1 MLSQKF
7 QRRDAKTQREE
18 EFSYRD
24 GVYESDLIRVPVLSY
39 PRSSS
44 LSMLNIALRLCV
56 FALILCSLSCGS
68 KPTDLRTV
76 IPADSL
82 VYLETND
89 LGKAVRA
96 ITENQS
102 FQRLART
109 RPDTLAL
116 SGIRLAVAVTG
127 FKTSEQPVSDENS
140 VLDFQ
145 PRFVAVAETNAWNY
159 QALSFTENKLGEF
172 INETYGGEVV
182 LETSNKH
189 DGKYFVWTAQ
199 DGRKTFGLV
208 RGSVIFFGNDESA
221 IEKCLSVTRGEAENI
236 AKNPRISSLSADLLA
251 SGYISPDG
259 VAQIANIA
267 GVSLAMRA
275 SEEGEVKSFVA
286 RVLPEI
292 LRKSIT
298 EVTWT
303 ARKTEQGIE
312 DLYVFETNREVTA
325 VFSETLAPASAAGE
339 NLADLLPLSGTTS
352 VTRYSITNPQIAWR
366 SVLLTAQKQTDTL
379 SGNLIAAFSGSLF
392 EPYGVGE
399 TEIFLS
405 AIGPQIITARFDG
418 EGDNNVVIA
427 TVRDVPKIK
436 KGIAKEIDFSKSP
449 EKLGNVDLWR
459 SVDGEIA
466 AAVFEGKIIL
476 GETESV
482 LKCLQAG
489 VTVHR
494 FTEGEISK
502 MASDSNA
509 VAVTVATDFASAPK
523 LVETL
528 AEGYSG
534 IEPLPSGVVT
544 ETRFNQKGIERRT
557 VSDFGLIGSIIEQL
571 GKNNYP

>member
-1 MLSQKF
+1 MEKNSTTETRR
-7 QRRDAKTQREE
+7 RRDLEKRNAKRSREPE
-18 EFSYRD
+18 SRRNGRLKMIFLFS
-24 GVYESDLIRVPVLSY
+24 LC
-39 PRSSS
+39 
-44 LSMLNIALRLCV
+44 LCV
-56 FALILCSLSCGS
+56 SVVNSSCGS

-76 IPADSL
+76 IPADAL

-89 LGKAVRA
+89 LGKAVSA
-96 ITENQS
+96 ITENKS
-102 FQRLART
+102 FQRLAKT
-109 RPDTLAL
+109 KPDTSAL
-116 SGIRLAVAVTG
+116 NGMKLAVAVTG
-127 FKTSEQPVSDENS
+127 FQTTEQAVTEENS
-140 VLDFQ
+140 VLNFQ
-145 PRFVAVAETNAWNY
+145 PRFVAVAETNGWNY

-182 LETSNKH
+182 LETSDKH
-189 DGKYFVWTAQ
+189 DGKYFVWTSQ
-199 DGRKTFGLV
+199 DSRKAYALV
-208 RGSVIFFGNDESA
+208 RGSLIFFGNDEWA

-236 AKNPRISSLSADLLA
+236 ARNPKISSLYADLLA

-275 SEEGEVKSFVA
+275 SEEGEVKSFIA

-298 EVTWT
+298 EMTWT

-312 DLYVFETNREVTA
+312 DLYVFETNREVAA
-325 VFSETLAPASAAGE
+325 VFKETLGPASAGPE
-339 NLADLLPLSGTTS
+339 NLADLLPLSVTTS

-366 SVLLTAQKQTDTL
+366 SVLLIAQKQTDTL
-379 SGNLIAAFSGSLF
+379 SGNLIAAFSGSLL
-392 EPYGVGE
+392 EPYGVE
-399 TEIFLS
+399 DTEIFLS

-427 TVRDVPKIK
+427 TVKDVTRIK
-436 KGIAKEIDFSKSP
+436 KGIAKEINFSKAP
-449 EKLGNVDLWR
+449 EKQENADLWR
-459 SVDGEIA
+459 SVNGELA
-466 AAVFEGKIIL
+466 AAFIEGKIIL

-489 VTVHR
+489 VTVSR
-494 FTEGEISK
+494 FSDGEISK
-502 MASDSNA
+502 MASNSNA

-523 LVETL
+523 LIETL
-528 AEGYSG
+528 AEKYSG

-544 ETRFNQKGIERRT
+544 ETRFNQNGIERRT

-571 GKNNYP
+571 GKAAPE

>member
-7 QRRDAKTQREE
+7 QLGDAKTQRGE
-18 EFSYRD
+18 EFVYRD
-24 GVYESDLIRVPVLSY
+24 GVDESELIRVPVLSY

-44 LSMLNIALRLCV
+44 LSLLNIALRLCV
-56 FALILCSLSCGS
+56 SALILCSLSCGS

-96 ITENQS
+96 ITENKS
-102 FQRLART
+102 FQQLAKT
-109 RPDTLAL
+109 QPDISAL
-116 SGIRLAVAVTG
+116 TGIKLVVAVTG
-127 FKTSEQPVSDENS
+127 FQTFEESLTDENS
-140 VLDFQ
+140 VLNFQ
-145 PRFVAVAETNAWNY
+145 PRFVAVAETNAWNF

-182 LETSNKH
+182 LETSDKH
-189 DGKYFVWTAQ
+189 GGKYFMWTAQ
-199 DGRKTFGLV
+199 DGRKTFALV

-298 EVTWT
+298 EMTWT

-312 DLYVFETNREVTA
+312 DLYVFETNREVAA
-325 VFSETLAPASAAGE
+325 VFNETLAPASAAQE
-339 NLADLLPLSGTTS
+339 NLADLLPLSVAS

-392 EPYGVGE
+392 EPYGVGD

-427 TVRDVPKIK
+427 TIRDWTKIR

-466 AAVFEGKIIL
+466 AAFVEGKIIL

-502 MASDSNA
+502 TASDSNA
-509 VAVTVATDFASAPK
+509 VAVTVATDYASAK

-528 AEGYSG
+528 TEKYSE

-544 ETRFNQKGIERRT
+544 ETRFNQNGIERRT
-557 VSDFGLIGSIIEQL
+557 VSDFGLIGSIIEQI
-571 GKNNYP
+571 GKDNRP

>member
-1 MLSQKF
+1 MIFL
-7 QRRDAKTQREE
+7 
-18 EFSYRD
+18 FS
-24 GVYESDLIRVPVLSY
+24 LC
-39 PRSSS
+39 
-44 LSMLNIALRLCV
+44 LCV
-56 FALILCSLSCGS
+56 SVVNSSCGS

-76 IPADSL
+76 IPADAL

-89 LGKAVRA
+89 LGKAVSA
-96 ITENQS
+96 ITENKS
-102 FQRLART
+102 FQRLAKT
-109 RPDTLAL
+109 KPDTSAL
-116 SGIRLAVAVTG
+116 KGMKLAVAVTG
-127 FKTSEQPVSDENS
+127 FQTTEQAVTEENS
-140 VLDFQ
+140 VLNFQ
-145 PRFVAVAETNAWNY
+145 PRFVAVAETNGWNY

-182 LETSNKH
+182 LETSDKH
-189 DGKYFVWTAQ
+189 DGKYFVWTSQ
-199 DGRKTFGLV
+199 DSRKAYALV
-208 RGSVIFFGNDESA
+208 RGSLIFFGNDEWA

-236 AKNPRISSLSADLLA
+236 ARNPKISSLYADLLA

-275 SEEGEVKSFVA
+275 SEEGEVKSFIA

-298 EVTWT
+298 EMTWT

-312 DLYVFETNREVTA
+312 DLYVFETNREVAA
-325 VFSETLAPASAAGE
+325 VFKETLGPASAGPE
-339 NLADLLPLSGTTS
+339 NLADLLPLSVTTS

-366 SVLLTAQKQTDTL
+366 SVLLIAQKQTDTL
-379 SGNLIAAFSGSLF
+379 SGNLIAAFSGSLL
-392 EPYGVGE
+392 EPYGVE
-399 TEIFLS
+399 DTEIFLS

-427 TVRDVPKIK
+427 TVKDVTRIK
-436 KGIAKEIDFSKSP
+436 KGIAKEINFSKAP
-449 EKLGNVDLWR
+449 EKQENADLWR
-459 SVDGEIA
+459 SVNGELA
-466 AAVFEGKIIL
+466 AAFIEGKIIL

-489 VTVHR
+489 VTVSR
-494 FTEGEISK
+494 FSDGEISK
-502 MASDSNA
+502 MASNSNA

-523 LVETL
+523 LIETL
-528 AEGYSG
+528 AEKYSG

-544 ETRFNQKGIERRT
+544 ETRFNQNGIERRT

-571 GKNNYP
+571 GKAAPE